1 MPQLDIYTFP
11 TQIYTISVI
20 FFFGLLFVVKFLLT
34 SFFKIELLEKEEI
47 YTLDTVF
54 LIKMSQYTQVLSVTK
69 PIDILQT
76 LNSFTFVAKAV

>member
-11 TQIYTISVI
+11 TQIYTIAII
-20 FFFGLLFVVKFLLT
+20 FFFGLLFSIKFLLT

-54 LIKMSQYTQVLSVTK
+54 LIKMSQYTHGLTVGKPTDVLATISSSLLPYK
-69 PIDILQT
+69 
-76 LNSFTFVAKAV
+76 TF